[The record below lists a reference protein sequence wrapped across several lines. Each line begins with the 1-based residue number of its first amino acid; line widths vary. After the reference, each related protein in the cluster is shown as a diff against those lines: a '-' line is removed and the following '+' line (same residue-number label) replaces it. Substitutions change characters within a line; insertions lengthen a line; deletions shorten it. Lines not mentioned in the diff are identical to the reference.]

1 MNATNVQA
9 EEGEL
14 VTQANVYLTT
24 EPAVL
29 LYSVSW
35 WLACVASSLLMKT
48 RLLSCDGL
56 VTSIKSID

>member
-29 LYSVSW
+29 LYSVS
-35 WLACVASSLLMKT
+35 
-48 RLLSCDGL
+48 
-56 VTSIKSID
+56 